1 MQMSQSDALSS
12 ASAQVSH
19 STANLLSNLV
29 KTHHDVRPG
38 QTDKLLSEAS
48 YTKILTVESN
58 AFLQELLEVTFI
70 SLLGWHDVRLL
81 RAYTGRMGLRLIL
94 QERPDIV
101 IFDLHM
107 PLVDG
112 LKMLKQLQESEAWLE
127 GYRPHLIALTMQ
139 NRPAFIEHALAL
151 GVDYY
156 YTKPFNPQALLEK
169 VQDLIIGR

>member
-1 MQMSQSDALSS
+1 MHILQPDVLGSG
-12 ASAQVSH
+12 SAQVSH

-29 KTHHDVRPG
+29 KTYHDVRPG
-38 QTDKLLSEAS
+38 KTGAVSSEAS
-48 YTKILTVESN
+48 HTKILTVESN

-70 SLLGWHDVRLL
+70 SLLGWHDIRLM

-112 LKMLKQLQESEAWLE
+112 LKMLRQLQESEAWAT

-139 NRPAFIEHALAL
+139 NRPAFIEQALAL